1 MVQPLVLPLKG
12 VPNPRDLG
20 GYVGLDGR
28 KVKMHRLIRTGKM
41 YNLPE
46 SDIKYLANYGVN
58 QVIDLRTESEIK
70 KWPDTHIP
78 GSKHLDIAVHAD
90 DKAGVDKR
98 LEHLRATYDKDQY
111 AGFKAMCH
119 QYKKSTMSEHAQR
132 AYHKILEVFANNES
146 GATIFHCSEGKDRT
160 GLAAVLIL
168 YILGVDMETIR
179 QDYLYSNYML
189 NDYRARMDKKIIKEG
204 GNYSLRAAVR
214 SLGGVANEYLDT
226 ALILMEENYGSID
239 NYLEEALGVDAALK
253 QRLRDLYLE
262 K

>member
-1 MVQPLVLPLKG
+1 MVQPLVLPLEG

-20 GYVGLDGR
+20 GYVGADGR
-28 KVKMHRLIRTGKM
+28 KLKTHRLIRTGKM

-46 SDIKYLANYGVN
+46 SDIKYLTNYGVN
-58 QVIDLRTESEIK
+58 QVIDLRTEGEIK

-78 GSKHLDIAVHAD
+78 GSKYLNIAIHAD
-90 DKAGVDKR
+90 DKSGVDKR
-98 LEHLRATYDKDQY
+98 LAHLRANYDKDEY
-111 AGFKAMCH
+111 AGFKTMCH
-119 QYKKSTMSEHAQR
+119 QYTKSTMSEHAQY
-132 AYHKILEVFANNES
+132 AYHQILEALASNES

-160 GLAAVLIL
+160 GLTTVLVL

-189 NDYRARMDKKIIKEG
+189 DDYRAYMDEKIVKEG
-204 GNYSLRAAVR
+204 GNYTLRAAVR
-214 SLGGVANEYLDT
+214 SLGSVANEYLDT

-239 NYLEEALGVDAALK
+239 NYLNEALDVDEALK
-253 QRLRDLYLE
+253 IRLRDLYLE

>member
-1 MVQPLVLPLKG
+1 MGKPYVLPLQG

-28 KVKMHRLIRTGKM
+28 KVKMHHLIRTGKM

-46 SDIKYLANYGVN
+46 SDVKYLENYGVN

-70 KWPDTHIP
+70 KWPDTRIP
-78 GSKHLDIAVHAD
+78 GSKHFNIAIHD
-90 DKAGVDKR
+90 DNKSGVDKR
-98 LEHLRATYDKDQY
+98 LAHLRATYDKDEY
-111 AGFKAMCH
+111 AGFKTMCH
-119 QYKKSTMSEHAQR
+119 QYTKSTMSEHAQH
-132 AYHKILEVFANNES
+132 AYHQVLEALANNES

-160 GLAAVLIL
+160 GLATVFIL

-189 NDYRARMDKKIIKEG
+189 DDYRAHMDKKIVKEG
-204 GNYSLRAAVR
+204 GNYILRAAVR
-214 SLGGVANEYLDT
+214 SLGSVANEYLDT

-239 NYLEEALGVDAALK
+239 NYLKEALGVDDALK
-253 QRLRDLYLE
+253 RRLRDLYLE